1 MQTTDTMQPSEA
13 SSEHA
18 PPAPSAVVAMG
29 TIGQHVEGSVITSV
43 VRYVSAPSSLVL
55 TCGTWLRARTSLVLL
70 ARHTYTIVVLTFVYT
85 LTIARG

>member
-1 MQTTDTMQPSEA
+1 MRRPSRRVQYPIELDLVA
-13 SSEHA
+13 LCVKSS
-18 PPAPSAVVAMG
+18 PLAPS
-29 TIGQHVEGSVITSV
+29 ITSV
-43 VRYVSAPSSLVL
+43 VRYVSAPSSLVF